1 MENLILIFARPPQLG
16 KVKTR
21 LAATLGAE
29 KALRIYN
36 FLLQKTLSEVEK
48 VANADKAVFSPEAG
62 DFAKSY
68 NFFFQLQQGKD
79 LGEKMQNAFAW
90 AFAQGYKRV
99 IIIGSDC
106 YELDENGLNSALQL
120 LEKAEVVIG
129 KATDGGY
136 YLLGMKQLYQNLF
149 VDKRWS
155 TDSVFSD
162 TITNLQRL
170 GLHYELLPT
179 LSDVD
184 IEADLGDWAKNLV

>member
-21 LAATLGAE
+21 LAATLGEE

-36 FLLQKTLSEVEK
+36 FLLEKTLTEAQK
-48 VANADKAVFSPEAG
+48 VKEADKAVFSPEES
-62 DFAKSY
+62 DFSAKY
-68 NFFFQLQQGKD
+68 GFLFQLQSGQD
-79 LGEKMQNAFAW
+79 LGEKMQNAFLW

-106 YELDENGLNSALQL
+106 YDLDENGLNSAFQL
-120 LEKAEVVIG
+120 LEKAEVVVG

-136 YLLGMKQLYQNLF
+136 YLLGMKQLYKNLF
-149 VDKRWS
+149 SDKRWS

-162 TITNLQRL
+162 TIADLQRL
-170 GLHYELLPT
+170 GLHYELLPP

-184 IEADLGDWAKNLV
+184 VESDLGDWAQNLV